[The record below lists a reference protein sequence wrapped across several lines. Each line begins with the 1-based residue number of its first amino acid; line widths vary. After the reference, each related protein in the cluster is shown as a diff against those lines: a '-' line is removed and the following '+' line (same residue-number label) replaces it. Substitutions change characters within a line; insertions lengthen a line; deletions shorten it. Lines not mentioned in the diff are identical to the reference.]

1 MLDRQFRNSRAI
13 AKRVDVAIKSRLL
26 EQVELLECPVRES
39 REKCESQGDLYLS
52 RGILHYDDR
61 THTQVT
67 ILASY
72 TGCNCSVHYRTGI
85 ELLPYSR

>member
-39 REKCESQGDLYLS
+39 REKCKSQEDILESW
-52 RGILHYDDR
+52 
-61 THTQVT
+61 
-67 ILASY
+67 
-72 TGCNCSVHYRTGI
+72 
-85 ELLPYSR
+85 YSALR